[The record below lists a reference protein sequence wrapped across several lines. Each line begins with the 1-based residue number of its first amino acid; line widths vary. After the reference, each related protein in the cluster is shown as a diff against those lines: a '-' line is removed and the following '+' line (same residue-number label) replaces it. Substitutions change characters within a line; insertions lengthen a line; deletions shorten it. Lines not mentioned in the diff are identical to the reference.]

1 MHLCNPG
8 VLGCAGHRGRFSLW
22 LCQQLSQQP
31 GSHVLQALLWA
42 SVSPPVVELTMVTS
56 LGQRPDEGELRG
68 RSVPA
73 RRDAPGVRR
82 EWGALEAERRG
93 RLSPR
98 VPSLCPTRREEE
110 GGKRSGESSEA
121 TAITAITSGSSNGAA
136 RSATAV
142 TRCRGGTQGRGGG
155 GEPGGGVGRGGEVWG
170 CGTLQLGG
178 HSSAVCLM
186 LMVVGVTSTS
196 VPSPHRC
203 HLHIGAISV
212 LGVGTVPTSPPHT
225 Q

>member
-1 MHLCNPG
+1 
-8 VLGCAGHRGRFSLW
+8 
-22 LCQQLSQQP
+22 
-31 GSHVLQALLWA
+31 
-42 SVSPPVVELTMVTS
+42 MVTS

-98 VPSLCPTRREEE
+98 VPSLCPTRREEG

-155 GEPGGGVGRGGEVWG
+155 GEPGGGEDREGGEVWG
-170 CGTLQLGG
+170 CGTPQLGG

-186 LMVVGVTSTS
+186 LMVVGAISTS
-196 VPSPHRC
+196 VPSLCSGWALCPRHPPTPSRSPARC
-203 HLHIGAISV
+203 HHPQDSSISIWDRSPPIAVPFGVGAV
-212 LGVGTVPTSPPHT
+212 LGPAWPAVTGPPGSPDPLT
-225 Q
+225 